1 MSAQLPIVEQALWTT
16 LWVFTALIYGLC
28 LNGVIRKIIGRIQG
42 RIGPPFWQPIIDLG
56 KLMFLR
62 TSTMHGIMFYL
73 APVFRA
79 VGGIGILVFLPI
91 VVGIPALENFSH
103 SGDLLLIMYFFFFGQ
118 LGMAMGAGEGGH
130 PYSPIGISRGLSQMT
145 AFELPFVLAMIAI
158 AAQTGSFSIG
168 AIVEA
173 QQGGVLD
180 WYIFQNPLAAIAAM
194 IALAGMN
201 MVSPFDVVGA
211 PQEIPV
217 GPRTEYNAMFLS
229 LMISGVS
236 VFNVGKLIL
245 FASLFLGGI
254 HTIAGFVLKTFI
266 IYFWT
271 VFIGAVFP
279 RFRIEQSIRFFIKWP
294 ALAGI
299 AGIALVMA

>member
-1 MSAQLPIVEQALWTT
+1 
-16 LWVFTALIYGLC
+16 
-28 LNGVIRKIIGRIQG
+28 
-42 RIGPPFWQPIIDLG
+42 
-56 KLMFLR
+56 
-62 TSTMHGIMFYL
+62 
-73 APVFRA
+73 
-79 VGGIGILVFLPI
+79 
-91 VVGIPALENFSH
+91 
-103 SGDLLLIMYFFFFGQ
+103 
-118 LGMAMGAGEGGH
+118 MGAGEGGH